1 MSSTTK
7 KGRYPYTRARVYLSV
22 ATAILSMMLAVLLLG
37 NTPVWLLYY
46 SICTFLIAAIIFML
60 DVRLLS
66 IRLLKFSEEERL
78 QTDKGSSQ
86 WKALILLFGLLLVFL
101 FAPLLL
107 TRVLP
112 PEIWFIIIASFTS
125 GASMGEIFFYLQT
138 R

>member
-1 MSSTTK
+1 MSSATM
-7 KGRYPYTRARVYLSV
+7 KGRYPYARARVYISV
-22 ATAILSMMLAVLLLG
+22 ATAILSVILTALLLG
-37 NTPVWLLYY
+37 KTPVWLLYY

-60 DVRLLS
+60 NVRLLS
-66 IRLLKFSEEERL
+66 IRLLKFSREERL

-101 FAPLLL
+101 FVPLLL

-112 PEIWFIIIASFTS
+112 PEIWFIIMASFTS
-125 GASMGEIFFYLQT
+125 GASIAEIFFYLQT